1 MTRDEVIGMVAEL
14 IASYVSDIRPLV
26 VTDNDHMVA
35 QTILNRLDEISYDP
49 QHIDSHRQKDS
60 E

>member
-1 MTRDEVIGMVAEL
+1 MVAEL